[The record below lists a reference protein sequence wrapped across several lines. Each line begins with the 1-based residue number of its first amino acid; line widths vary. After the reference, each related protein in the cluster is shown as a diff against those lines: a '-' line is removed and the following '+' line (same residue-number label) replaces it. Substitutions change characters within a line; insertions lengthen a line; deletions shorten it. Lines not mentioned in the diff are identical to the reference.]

1 MKSEIKASWNFAF
14 RFLSSLMKS
23 FDVII
28 AGAGPAGLT
37 AAIKLAGSGANI
49 ALLEKDIF
57 PREKICGDAL
67 SGKVTSIL
75 KRMPDGIF
83 TDFIERVEKVPA
95 LGIRF
100 FSPGMNY
107 VDLPY
112 IMPKPE
118 LNAREASDIPGHAPG
133 YLCRRYDFDNFLLGR
148 CRRYSN
154 ISIHENTAIKKV
166 VIKNGLVT
174 AEAANETYTAKIIL
188 GADGVH
194 SVVRRSLT
202 GYKENKKHI
211 CLGIRAYYEN
221 VIPGEEPGFAELF
234 FLRELLPCYFWI
246 FAMPGNR
253 FNVGLGMMQ
262 STVTARKIKL
272 SKVLDDIL
280 KNHPLISPRFKQ
292 AKMVGPLGA
301 HSLPMH
307 MRPETLSGDNFLML
321 GDAASLVDPFLGEGI
336 GNAMASGEVAADIVS
351 SGFGQNRFDAGFLNR
366 YDQRIKNRI
375 LTDFGYSDIV
385 RRFAGSAP
393 LINFFVKRAS
403 RSKSLNKLLQSMN
416 TDEEI
421 RKKLA
426 SPLFYLGLLFR

>member
-1 MKSEIKASWNFAF
+1 MKT
-14 RFLSSLMKS
+14 

-37 AAIKLAGSGANI
+37 AALKLAGSGLSI
-49 ALLEKDIF
+49 AMLEKDVF

-75 KRMPDGIF
+75 KRMPDGVF
-83 TDFIERVEKVPA
+83 SDFIGSVDKLPA
-95 LGIRF
+95 MGIRF
-100 FSPGMNY
+100 YSPDMSY

-112 IMPKPE
+112 LAPGSEEKG
-118 LNAREASDIPGHAPG
+118 REISDIPEHAPG
-133 YLCRRYDFDNFLLGR
+133 YLCQRYDFDNFLIR
-148 CRRYSN
+148 HCRRYRN

-166 VIKNGLVT
+166 DIENGTVT
-174 AEAANETYTAKIIL
+174 AETANETYTAKMIL

-202 GYKENKKHI
+202 AYKENKKHI
-211 CLGIRAYYEN
+211 CLGLRAYYEN
-221 VIPGEEPGFAELF
+221 VSPGEEQNFAELY
-234 FLRELLPCYFWI
+234 FLKELLPCYFWI
-246 FAMPGNR
+246 FSMPGNR

-262 STVTARKIKL
+262 STVTARKINL

-280 KNHPLISPRFKQ
+280 KNHPKISPRFKN
-292 AKMVGPLGA
+292 ARMVSSLGA

-307 MRPETLSGDNFLML
+307 MQPEILSGDNFLML

-336 GNAMASGEVAADIVS
+336 GNAMASGEVAADIVKS
-351 SGFGQNRFDAGFLNR
+351 AFEQNRFDSDFLSR
-366 YDQRIKNRI
+366 YDQRIKHRI
-375 LTDFGYSDIV
+375 LTDFGYADIV
-385 RRFAGSAP
+385 RRLACSGY
-393 LINFFVKRAS
+393 LINFVVKRAS
-403 RSKSLNKLLQSMN
+403 RSRSLHKLLLSMN
-416 TDEEI
+416 TDEVI

>member
-1 MKSEIKASWNFAF
+1 MRSYDI
-14 RFLSSLMKS
+14 
-23 FDVII
+23 II

-37 AAIKLAGSGANI
+37 AALKLAGSGMSI
-49 ALLEKDIF
+49 ALLEKDVF

-75 KRMPDGIF
+75 KRMPDRIF
-83 TDFIERVEKVPA
+83 SDFIESVDKLPA
-95 LGIRF
+95 MGIRF
-100 FSPGMNY
+100 YSPDMNY

-112 IMPKPE
+112 IAPKPE
-118 LNAREASDIPGHAPG
+118 EKGRDASGFPEHAPG
-133 YLCRRYDFDNFLLGR
+133 YLCRRYDFDDFLIR
-148 CRRYSN
+148 HCRRYSN
-154 ISIHENTAIKKV
+154 ISIHENTAINNV
-166 VIKNGLVT
+166 FIENGTVT
-174 AEAANETYTAKIIL
+174 AVAANETYTAKMIL

-262 STVTARKIKL
+262 STVTSRKIKL

-292 AKMVGPLGA
+292 AKMVSPLGA

-307 MRPETLSGDNFLML
+307 MQPETLSGDNFLML

-351 SGFGQNRFDAGFLNR
+351 SCFGQNRFDAEFLSR

-375 LTDFGYSDIV
+375 LTDFGYSDII
-385 RRFAGSAP
+385 RRFARSAP
-393 LINFFVKRAS
+393 LINFIVKRAS
-403 RSKSLNKLLQSMN
+403 RSKSLNNLLQSMN

-421 RKKLA
+421 RKKLS